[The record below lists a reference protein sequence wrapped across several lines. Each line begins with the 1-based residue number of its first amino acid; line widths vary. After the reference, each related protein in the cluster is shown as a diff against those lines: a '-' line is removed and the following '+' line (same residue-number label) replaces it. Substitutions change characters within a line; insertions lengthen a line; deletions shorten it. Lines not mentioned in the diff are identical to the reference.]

1 MDLGLSGRYTDDRYP
16 DSTYGVQ
23 NGKTWSLNADA
34 TYNYQDN
41 GAVNAYVTQQY
52 RQRDMTNLQRY
63 TTTASAASATAISI
77 PATASWTNNL
87 IDQDITVDFSQVAGK
102 NDKVAVIAS
111 APLTD
116 NEAWIALTP
125 GQLLMFYEGE
135 PVFLL

>member
-1 MDLGLSGRYTDDRYP
+1 MEIYRFLGKVAGDISSFGTFNFLLSNGEFLFAYC
-16 DSTYGVQ
+16 STKLYYLVRKAPFG
-23 NGKTWSLNADA
+23 DA
-34 TYNYQDN
+34 H
-41 GAVNAYVTQQY
+41 
-52 RQRDMTNLQRY
+52 
-63 TTTASAASATAISI
+63 
-77 PATASWTNNL
+77 L